1 MGEDT
6 DEAERTVA
14 DLRGRSPG
22 EDSEDPYADVDVS
35 TLPDWWQRAIEE
47 FEAFGLRPYRPPRF
61 ADGVL
66 KHTVVDGL
74 EADHGVDIDFV
85 GVNPQY
91 EGDWHVRIDGEVVGP
106 IGRHRSPEGYT
117 VFEMD
122 AEAFR
127 ERVRSH
133 LDAR

>member
-6 DEAERTVA
+6 EDAERAIA
-14 DLRGRSPG
+14 DLRSRSPG
-22 EDSEDPYADVDVS
+22 EDGEDPYANVDVS
-35 TLPDWWQRAIEE
+35 ELPAWWRRAIEE

-66 KHTVVDGL
+66 KHTVVDRL

-91 EGDWHVRIDGEVVGP
+91 EEDWTIRVDGEFVGP
-106 IGRHRSPEGYT
+106 IGRHRSPDGYT

-122 AEAFR
+122 GDEFE
-127 ERVRSH
+127 ERVRSY